1 MLGMTG
7 PDNAFLAPDDALTD
21 FDEAVDLTA
30 DEDDGP
36 TAPPAD
42 DEADPP
48 GAVGTEAA
56 PG

>member
-1 MLGMTG
+1 MSGMTG
-7 PDNAFLAPDDALTD
+7 PDDAFVAPDDALRD
-21 FDEAVDLTA
+21 FDGAVDLTA
-30 DEDDGP
+30 DKDEGP
-36 TAPPAD
+36 TAPPA

>member
-1 MLGMTG
+1 MSGMTG
-7 PDNAFLAPDDALTD
+7 PDDAFLAPDEALRD
-21 FDEAVDLTA
+21 FDEVVDLTT
-30 DEDDGP
+30 DEDEGP

>member
-1 MLGMTG
+1 MTG
-7 PDNAFLAPDDALTD
+7 PDDAFLAPDDALRD
-21 FDEAVDLTA
+21 FDEDTA
-30 DEDDGP
+30 DLAPDEDGGS
-36 TAPPAD
+36 TGAPAD

>member
-1 MLGMTG
+1 MTG
-7 PDNAFLAPDDALTD
+7 PDDAFLAPDDALRD
-21 FDEAVDLTA
+21 FDDVDLTA
-30 DEDDGP
+30 DEDEDA

>member
-1 MLGMTG
+1 V
-7 PDNAFLAPDDALTD
+7 LA
-21 FDEAVDLTA
+21 AVDLTVEE
-30 DEDDGP
+30 DEGP

-56 PG
+56 PRVAAARITQWALGR

>member
-1 MLGMTG
+1 MTG
-7 PDNAFLAPDDALTD
+7 PDDAFLAPDDALRD
-21 FDEAVDLTA
+21 FDEDTA
-30 DEDDGP
+30 DLAPDEDEGS
-36 TAPPAD
+36 TGAPAD

>member
-1 MLGMTG
+1 MTG
-7 PDNAFLAPDDALTD
+7 PDDAFLAPDDALRD
-21 FDEAVDLTA
+21 FDEDIDLTA
-30 DEDDGP
+30 DEAEGA

-48 GAVGTEAA
+48 GAVGSEAA

>member
-1 MLGMTG
+1 MTG
-7 PDNAFLAPDDALTD
+7 PDDAFLAPDDALRD

-30 DEDDGP
+30 DEDEGP

-48 GAVGTEAA
+48 GAVDTEVA

>member
-1 MLGMTG
+1 MSSMTG
-7 PDNAFLAPDDALTD
+7 PDDAFLAPDDALRD
-21 FDEAVDLTA
+21 FDEDVDLTA
-30 DEDDGP
+30 DQDEGP

-48 GAVGTEAA
+48 GAVGTEGA